1 MDVTVDILR
10 GELER
15 LFSLDDLTA
24 LSRDLLGLD
33 PTDVGGEAA
42 KASFA
47 RALAERCLDG
57 DRVDALVD
65 CILFRKK
72 SVDPRVFE
80 AVARWGKES
89 LEPGKQIGPFTLKE
103 AARESELAFVGQAE
117 REGEADARYMLK
129 ILKRASHGDRRAV
142 QRFLTAN
149 RLASAISHPG
159 IAPNLT
165 AGELADGTAYVA
177 YRSVD
182 GETLQE
188 RLQRKGPASFA
199 ELRPILKS
207 ILEAL
212 AALHATGLVHGDL
225 KLDHV
230 VVTAEGRAVLVDF
243 GGDKL
248 RRPTLPVNGKGGG
261 LFGGG
266 PGVAPEVLRGKA
278 ADARSDLYALGAMV
292 YELATGKPVFEG
304 ETLADLALAH
314 LTAQPEAPS
323 VKAPPGFAGKDL
335 DSFVLPLLEKEPSK
349 RPRDAQAAM
358 DALDRLGGATGEVQA
373 IGGAAVEGL
382 VAALLAEPKDVEA
395 ALALENAVASGAD
408 PKVVGDA
415 FARAAASI
423 AGIAPSDQEA
433 KRSLLYRAGR
443 TFDVY
448 ARDKEQAESVYLALV
463 SLDPNDDVAHS
474 ALSDLRRQL
483 GKYDELVESLLER
496 SQNAAAGEPRARVF
510 AEIGR
515 LYAAELE
522 DPEQALVAYTQ
533 AFGEQPVPLY
543 ALEIERLAGTS
554 GASWTEVLS
563 SATESIQALDASDAN
578 RTKLLEYVA
587 HWYQQHLGRSDL
599 ALMAYQQ
606 ILATEPANEKANLG
620 LTGIYRSAQQ
630 WPELSTLL
638 LARAEANALTPR
650 ARDLRVEAAEIV
662 ETKLNDPARAREVY
676 EKILAEDPGHVRA
689 GDALFRL
696 AEKAGDFDTLVRI
709 LEQRASARGGAER
722 LDAMVRA
729 AEIYEDHLNDIAEAS
744 RRFEAVLSADP
755 KNMNALRGLDRIY
768 NRTGKYR
775 ELLDT
780 LERQVQAAATPR
792 QKMGLYER
800 IAALHDEE
808 FLDHQGAIDAL
819 GKVLALDPNNDS
831 ALSALVRH
839 YRATDRWDKVVET
852 LEQHVNSASDNA
864 RKAELLLSKAR
875 VLAEQIGSPE
885 RAMKAY
891 EAVLSLSPSHAGALE
906 ALAQLKEVTG
916 DSHAALSAIEALAQ
930 KAETPD
936 ARAEQWMRAGR
947 LLEARGDKDGAIAR
961 YTRALDAKPG
971 DVAASSALRKAYR
984 DRGDAGSVVALI
996 EQELKGSDN
1005 ELQKARLY
1013 SELALLY
1020 KSELKQNENAEAAAK
1035 KAVELDPSSAEA
1047 LLVLGD
1053 LAFEAGRFLDA
1064 VKILE
1069 SLVGRVQVLPSKEDG
1084 VRVLVRYVESF
1095 GKTQVKPERP
1105 TQVDVAGPSSQGP
1118 MSVPPPRE
1126 TNPRLGLAVEALR
1139 KFAPTD
1145 VAALTLAAN
1154 VLFEHGDPASVTKLW
1169 RDVFAEHDARLAGK
1183 ERSEALY
1190 QLGESAR
1197 RSGEAKEAV
1206 APLVEAAKLAP
1217 ADPRPL
1223 RSLSRIYD
1231 DLGDFESSLKLRR
1244 RRLELLGATERFDLL
1259 LEIGD
1264 IEFQKLSD
1272 RARAERSYGE
1282 ALEIRPDD
1290 RKLLAKLMQLYS
1302 EEKDWAKLLEV
1313 VTRLAGF
1320 VDDPKQRAKYMHT
1333 AATISSRYLE
1343 DDHRALEFYAKVLEN
1358 DPSLLKAAEEAAELY
1373 KKVGNYDASE
1383 RMLQIVLDLAK
1394 DDGDRD
1400 RMVVVLD
1407 ELADL
1412 YRRFLKEPELAI
1424 DALEAAQAFDPDGK
1438 DRSETLAELYASDP
1452 EQYLDKAVRAQAQL
1466 LQQNPYRVES
1476 YKLLRKLYT
1485 DTKHA
1490 DPAWCLCQ
1498 ALAVLNLAE
1507 PDEERFY
1514 TRYRSKTAAPAQAV
1528 LADADWDNLLH
1539 PDADPTLTKL
1549 FALLEP
1555 VIRRSRTQPL
1565 EQLGFDPRYAID
1577 TSMHPYPISQTLYYA
1592 QGVLGLGQIKVF
1604 QQLADAPQQ
1613 GQFVDFIHAS
1623 EPGIVLGRSAFESTL
1638 EAQPLTFLL
1647 GRHLSYYRPGHYVR
1661 HLVPSGTGLK
1671 AWLFAGIKLCVPNF
1685 PVAADLQGP
1694 VAEATQ
1700 HLVAALT
1707 PNDKDNLASVVSR
1720 LLREAP
1726 ALDLKKWVAGIDF
1739 SADRTG
1745 FLLAHD
1751 LDAAAGVIRE
1761 NPLGEAGLPTKERMK
1776 ELVLFGVSES
1786 YFALRKS
1793 LSVAIDS

>member
-1 MDVTVDILR
+1 M
-10 GELER
+10 
-15 LFSLDDLTA
+15 
-24 LSRDLLGLD
+24 
-33 PTDVGGEAA
+33 
-42 KASFA
+42 
-47 RALAERCLDG
+47 
-57 DRVDALVD
+57 
-65 CILFRKK
+65 
-72 SVDPRVFE
+72 
-80 AVARWGKES
+80 
-89 LEPGKQIGPFTLKE
+89 
-103 AARESELAFVGQAE
+103 
-117 REGEADARYMLK
+117 
-129 ILKRASHGDRRAV
+129 
-142 QRFLTAN
+142 
-149 RLASAISHPG
+149 
-159 IAPNLT
+159 
-165 AGELADGTAYVA
+165 
-177 YRSVD
+177 
-182 GETLQE
+182 
-188 RLQRKGPASFA
+188 
-199 ELRPILKS
+199 
-207 ILEAL
+207 LEAL

-225 KLDHV
+225 KLDHI
-230 VVTAEGRAVLVDF
+230 VVTPDNRAVLVDF

-248 RRPTLPVNGKGGG
+248 RRSTLPVNGKGGG

-266 PGVAPEVLRGKA
+266 PGVAPEVLRGRA
-278 ADARSDLYALGAMV
+278 ADARSDLYALGAIV
-292 YELATGKPVFEG
+292 YELSTGKPVFEAD
-304 ETLADLALAH
+304 TLADLALSH
-314 LTAQPEAPS
+314 LTVQPTAPS
-323 VKAPPGFAGKDL
+323 AKSPPGFVGKDVDTFIL
-335 DSFVLPLLEKEPSK
+335 QLLEKEPSR

-358 DALDRLGGATGEVQA
+358 DSLERLGGATGEIQSLSA
-373 IGGAAVEGL
+373 GAVDAL
-382 VAALLAEPKDVEA
+382 VASLLASPKDVEA

-423 AGIAPSDQEA
+423 AGIGPSDQEA

-463 SLDPNDDVAHS
+463 SLDPSDDVAHT

-483 GKYDELVESLLER
+483 GKYDDLVESLLER
-496 SQNAAAGEPRARVF
+496 SQNAAAGEPRARIF

-515 LYAAELE
+515 LYAGELE
-522 DPEQALVAYTQ
+522 DSEQALVAYTQ
-533 AFGEQPVPLY
+533 AFSEQPSELY
-543 ALEIERLAGTS
+543 ALELERLAS
-554 GASWTEVLS
+554 GSAGSQSSAWTEILASV
-563 SATESIQALDASDAN
+563 TEAIQGLDASDSN
-578 RTKLLEYVA
+578 RTQLLDYA
-587 HWYQQHLGRSDL
+587 ARWYEQHLGRSDL

-606 ILATEPANEKANLG
+606 ILAGDPAHEKANAG
-620 LTGIYRSAQQ
+620 LTAIYRSAQQ
-630 WPELSTLL
+630 WPELSQLL
-638 LARAEANALTPR
+638 LSRAESAPLTPR

-662 ETKLNDPARAREVY
+662 ETKLNDAARAREVY
-676 EKILAEDPGHVRA
+676 EKVLAEDPGHLRA

-709 LEQRASARGGAER
+709 LEHRASARGGAER
-722 LDAMVRA
+722 LEAMVRA

-792 QKMGLYER
+792 QKMGLFER

-819 GKVLALDPNNDS
+819 GKVLALDPTNDG
-831 ALSALVRH
+831 ALSNLVRH
-839 YRATDRWDKVVET
+839 YRAMDRFDKVVDT
-852 LEQHVNSASDNA
+852 LEQHINVTTDNN
-864 RKAELLLSKAR
+864 RKTELLLSKAR

-891 EAVLSLSPSHAGALE
+891 ELVLSLSPSHAGALE

-916 DSHAALSAIEALAQ
+916 DSHAALSAIEALAT
-930 KAETPD
+930 KAETPE

-947 LLEARGDKDGAIAR
+947 LLETRGDKDGAITR
-961 YTRALDAKPG
+961 YTKALEAKPG
-971 DVAASSALRKAYR
+971 DVGALSALRKAYR
-984 DRGDAGSVVALI
+984 ERGDAGSVVTLV
-996 EQELKGSDN
+996 EQELRAVDANGSAKPGDN
-1005 ELQKARLY
+1005 DLQKARLY

-1020 KSELKQNENAEAAAK
+1020 KAELKQNENAEAAAK
-1035 KAVELDPSSAEA
+1035 KAIELDPSSAEA

-1053 LAFEAGRFLDA
+1053 LAYEAGRYLDA

-1069 SLVGRVQVLPSKEDG
+1069 SLVGRVQVLPSKDDG

-1095 GKTQVKPERP
+1095 GKTQAKPERP
-1105 TQVDVAGPSSQGP
+1105 TQLDVNGPSSQGP
-1118 MSVPPPRE
+1118 SSQGAMSIPPPRE

-1145 VAALTLAAN
+1145 IVALTAAAN

-1169 RDVFAEHDARLAGK
+1169 RDLMGEHDARLVGK
-1183 ERSEALY
+1183 ERAEALY

-1197 RSGEAKEAV
+1197 RSAELKEAV
-1206 APLVEAAKLAP
+1206 APLVESAKLAP

-1223 RSLSRIYD
+1223 RSLARIYD
-1231 DLGDFESSLKLRR
+1231 DLGDYESSLKLRR
-1244 RRLELLGATERFDLL
+1244 RRLDLLTSAERFDLL
-1259 LEIGD
+1259 LEMGD

-1302 EEKDWAKLLEV
+1302 EEKDWTKLIEV

-1320 VDDPKQRAKYMHT
+1320 VDDAKQRAKYMHT

-1343 DDHRALEFYAKVLEN
+1343 DDERALSFYEKALEH
-1358 DPSLLKAAEEAAELY
+1358 DPSLVKAAEEAAELY
-1373 KKVGNYDASE
+1373 KKTGNYNAAE
-1383 RMLQIVLDLAK
+1383 VMYQTVLDIAK
-1394 DDGDRD
+1394 DNGDRD

-1452 EQYLDKAVRAQAQL
+1452 DQYLEKAVRSQAQL
-1466 LQQNPYRVES
+1466 LQNNPYRVES

-1528 LADADWDNLLH
+1528 LDDSDWANLLH
-1539 PDADPTLTKL
+1539 EDADPTLTKL

-1555 VIRRSRTQPL
+1555 VIRRSRTQPI
-1565 EQLGFDPRYAID
+1565 EQLGYDPRYAID
-1577 TSMHPYPISQTLYYA
+1577 TSMHPYPVSQTLYYA
-1592 QGVLGLGQIKVF
+1592 QGVLGLGNVKVY
-1604 QQLADAPQQ
+1604 QQLENQGAPQFA
-1613 GQFVDFIHAS
+1613 GFIHAT
-1623 EPGIVLGRSAFESTL
+1623 EPAIMLGRGAFESQL
-1638 EAQPLTFLL
+1638 DAQALTFVL

-1661 HLVPSGTGLK
+1661 QLVPSGTGLK

-1700 HLVAALT
+1700 HLVAALK
-1707 PNDKDNLASVVSR
+1707 PNDKDELAGVVSR

-1726 ALDLKKWVAGIDF
+1726 ALDLKKWVGGIDF

-1751 LDAAAGVIRE
+1751 LDTAASVIRE
-1761 NPLGEAGLPTKERMK
+1761 NPLGETVMPTKERMK

-1786 YFALRKS
+1786 YFSLRKS